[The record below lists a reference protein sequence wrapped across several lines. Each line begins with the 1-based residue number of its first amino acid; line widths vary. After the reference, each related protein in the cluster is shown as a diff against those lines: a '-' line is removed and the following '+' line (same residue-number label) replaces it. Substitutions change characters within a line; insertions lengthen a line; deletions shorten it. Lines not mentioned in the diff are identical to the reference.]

1 MRVLLVED
9 EKDLAR
15 YVRKGLEEEGYAVD
29 CSADG
34 SEALD
39 AACGVA
45 YDVVL
50 LDVMIPSMSGVE
62 VCSSMRARGLSTPV
76 IMLTALDS
84 IESRISGLD
93 SGADDYVVKPFVFE
107 ELLARIRAVTR
118 RSRDIPRS
126 SVLSV
131 ADLRLDTVTK
141 KASRGD
147 LVIEFPAKEYALL
160 ECLMR
165 EPERVF
171 SRQQIADRLWDS
183 SSYTES
189 NVVDVYIRNLR
200 RKIDDPFSI
209 KLICTVKGMGY
220 KISARGEHETAP

>member
-9 EKDLAR
+9 EKNLAR
-15 YVRKGLEEEGYAVD
+15 YVKKGLEEEGFAVD
-29 CSADG
+29 HAADG
-34 SEALD
+34 EEALF

-50 LDVMIPSMSGVE
+50 LDVMIPSLSGVE
-62 VCSSMRARGLSTPV
+62 VCAAMRERGIASPV
-76 IMLTALDS
+76 IMLTARDS
-84 IESRISGLD
+84 IEDRIRGLD
-93 SGADDYVVKPFVFE
+93 SGADDYVVKPFAFE

-118 RSRDIPRS
+118 RARDVPRS

-131 ADLRLDTVTK
+131 ADLKLDTVSKT
-141 KASRGD
+141 AIRGG

-171 SRQQIADRLWDS
+171 SRHQIADRLWDS

-200 RKIDDPFSI
+200 RKVDDPFPV
-209 KLICTVKGMGY
+209 KLICTVKGLGY
-220 KISARGEHETAP
+220 KISARDGHESAT